1 VGLAAIAAPLLT
13 MLLTLTLRPLALT
26 TSALADTTSEYG
38 EVLRFGG
45 FDSSAFNSGHY
56 GGKLTP
62 GEFLDPTGFAV
73 DPQND
78 TVYVVDRTS
87 SSVANPTDW
96 RIQQFNAKGEL
107 LAATMFTLPNG
118 NFGQNSAIAGLAVDH
133 KAQRLYALVIG
144 SPPLSSPDK
153 LTPAAQEL
161 LAWSTQPVAGGL
173 VAATAAGGAPLPE
186 DHLSKP
192 LPESPGTVGALI
204 SDETQLQSGSTPL
217 YGPQGIVVD
226 HLETAGVDDPIAIEA
241 SDLLPEAGRGVPIP
255 GDTIVQQVATQAHGT
270 SVAGELLGRWS
281 GASVKQTLGASW
293 GPIGIADNPDG
304 TMTVILD
311 ASNLS
316 ATNAYVVKLNPDLSD
331 PVVLNSDATEPP
343 IVDFD
348 QAALWLDES
357 SVDSLAGVGISDM
370 RGAGAELTELS
381 TAASSGADGLY
392 AADIYPNQN
401 IDYQF
406 SPTSPT
412 AEYWLKGDESSG
424 YLSNIGLRL
433 LRPAAQ
439 GGAISSPTGETIV
452 NTLGNSAVKGPCH
465 ISSPEATL
473 AAGEKGTLWVLDRG
487 PKSHAVSS
495 LGPGVGREVIE
506 LAPGAGQL
514 CPQPSGTFTMQA
526 TGGVSQSGTEKL
538 VISPGTEVTFDA
550 ESIERH
556 GGKPFTY
563 EWDLDGNVTNGPK
576 HDGFEVV
583 NQMIPPT
590 YYWPPATASYTYTH
604 PGRYSIRFRMHTDYG
619 AYEAPAGIIEVS
631 GTSER
636 PDAQFTATSTPGT
649 QQVSF
654 DAASSTAGTGTI
666 ANYHWNWGDGSGED
680 DGPRTALVTHTYAQP
695 GNYNVTLTVTN
706 SAFQSVTSP
715 AQRVLVEAPKQPL
728 IRDAN
733 PLLTGPLYAIAFAA
747 YPIPTP
753 GAKGTPTRLV
763 PRTRFAHGALSVTLA
778 CPATKSLCAGTVSIE
793 TAAAV
798 AAKRSGRSHKKAD
811 RLQLGHA
818 AFNIPGGGHT
828 QMSVHL
834 SARGMTLLRR
844 DGHLSVLVIVAAHDA
859 AGDPGT
865 TTLRLTL
872 NASAARGR
880 KAAKRSA
887 VLMRSR

>member
-1 VGLAAIAAPLLT
+1 MGGREDVGLRGWSGQAIVKRLGVGLALIGVLALLAAP
-13 MLLTLTLRPLALT
+13 
-26 TSALADTTSEYG
+26 ALADTTSEYG

-56 GGKLTP
+56 GGKPTP

-73 DPQND
+73 DPQDD

-87 SSVANPTDW
+87 SNVANPTDW

-107 LAATMFTLPNG
+107 LATTMFTLPNG

-133 KAQRLYALVIG
+133 SAQRLYALVIG

-153 LTPAAQEL
+153 LTPTAQEL
-161 LAWSTQPVAGGL
+161 LAWSTQPLAGGL
-173 VAATAAGGAPLPE
+173 VAATAPGGAPLPE
-186 DHLSKP
+186 DHLSKA
-192 LPESPGTVGALI
+192 LSESPGTVGALI
-204 SDETQLQSGSTPL
+204 SDEAQLQSGPTPL

-255 GDTIVQQVATQAHGT
+255 GNTIVQQVATQSHGT

-281 GASVKQTLGASW
+281 GASVKQALGASW

-381 TAASSGADGLY
+381 TAVSNSADGLY
-392 AADIYPNQN
+392 AAGIYPNQN
-401 IDYQF
+401 LDYQY
-406 SPTSPT
+406 SPTEPT
-412 AEYWLKGDESSG
+412 AEYWLKGDETVDFQ
-424 YLSNIGLRL
+424 SNIGVRL
-433 LRPAAQ
+433 LAPAAQ

-452 NTLGNSAVKGPCH
+452 NTLGNSAVTKSCH
-465 ISSPEATL
+465 ISAPEATL
-473 AAGEKGTLWVLDRG
+473 AAGEKGTLWILDRG
-487 PKSHAVSS
+487 PKSHAVTS
-495 LGPGVGREVIE
+495 LGPGIGREVIE
-506 LAPGAGQL
+506 LAPNAGHL
-514 CPQPSGTFTMQA
+514 CPQPSGTFTLQPA
-526 TGGVSQSGTEKL
+526 GGASQSSKERL
-538 VISPGTEVTFDA
+538 AISPGTQVTFSA

-563 EWDLDGNVTNGPK
+563 EWDLDGNAANGPR

-583 NQMIPPT
+583 NQMVPPT
-590 YYWPPATASYTYTH
+590 YYWPPATASYTYTR
-604 PGRYSIRFRMHTDYG
+604 PGRYAIRLRLHTDYG
-619 AYEAPAGIIEVS
+619 VYEPPAGTIEVS
-631 GTSER
+631 GARQR
-636 PDAQFTATSTPGT
+636 PNARFTVTSTTGET
-649 QQVSF
+649 QASF

-666 ANYHWNWGDGSGED
+666 ANYHWNWGDGSSED
-680 DGPRTALVTHTYAQP
+680 DGPQTKAVTHTYAQP
-695 GNYNVTLTVTN
+695 GNYAVTLTVTN
-706 SAFQSVTSP
+706 SAFQSNTSTP
-715 AQRVLVEAPKQPL
+715 QSVLVEAPKQPL
-728 IRDAN
+728 TRAAE
-733 PLLTGPLYAIAFAA
+733 PLLTGPLYAVPLVA
-747 YPIPTP
+747 YPIPAP
-753 GAKGTPTRLV
+753 GAKGAPTRLI
-763 PRTRFAHGALSVTLA
+763 PRARFAHGVLDVTLS
-778 CPATKSLCAGTVSIE
+778 CPAMKSMCAGTVSIE

-798 AAKRSGRSHKKAD
+798 VAKRSARSRKKPS

-818 AFNIPGGGHT
+818 TFTIPGGRHKLVP
-828 QMSVHL
+828 VHL
-834 SARGMTLLRR
+834 SARGKALLGRAGR
-844 DGHLSVLVIVAAHDA
+844 LSVLVIVAAHDA
-859 AGDPGT
+859 TGDPGT

-872 NASAARGR
+872 KASAAHSR
-880 KAAKRSA
+880 KA
-887 VLMRSR
+887 